1 MFPAPYRISTE
12 TEKSCHFI
20 DALCSR
26 EDLKE
31 LLPEQCTLFPPDVMK
46 VCEPPR
52 KKNASFS
59 TSTKQAR
66 FGRCMLIARVIVEAH
81 CYMIISNGSLIEQ
94 AM

>member
-1 MFPAPYRISTE
+1 MQLCRIFTE

-46 VCEPPR
+46 VCEPHGR
-52 KKNASFS
+52 RNASFN
-59 TSTKQAR
+59 TSAKQAR
-66 FGRCMLIARVIVEAH
+66 FGWC
-81 CYMIISNGSLIEQ
+81 
-94 AM
+94 